1 MATII
6 RNNKAYD
13 SADVKVQ
20 INGVP
25 IEVTSIT
32 YGNEQEHQANHTLGA
47 EPTSWSRGKITP
59 SASMGVMMHD
69 ILPLEMAAGGSLLN
83 VKPFVI
89 TVEFVNE
96 YNMIVVDKIVAK
108 FKNEGR
114 EITGDMGLKKEYEL
128 FAMSVKLNVQAGN
141 V

>member
-1 MATII
+1 MADII

-13 SADVKVQ
+13 SADVKVY

-25 IEVTSIT
+25 IEVTSLT
-32 YGNEQEHQANHTLGA
+32 YGNEQEHQVNHTLGA
-47 EPTSWSRGKITP
+47 EPSSWSRGKITP

-69 ILPLEMAAGGSLLN
+69 ILPLEMAAKGSLLN

-96 YNMIVVDKIVAK
+96 FNIIVVDKIIAK

-114 EITGDMGLKKEYEL
+114 EVTGDMGLKKEYEL
-128 FAMSVKLNVQAGN
+128 FAMKVTLGQMYG
-141 V
+141 

>member
-32 YGNEQEHQANHTLGA
+32 YGNEQEHQHNHTLGA

>member
-1 MATII
+1 MADII

-25 IEVTSIT
+25 IEVTSLT
-32 YGNEQEHQANHTLGA
+32 YGNEQEHQVNHTLGA
-47 EPTSWSRGKITP
+47 EPSSWSRGKITP

-69 ILPLEMAAGGSLLN
+69 ILPLEMAAKGSLLN

-96 YNMIVVDKIVAK
+96 FNIIIVDKIIAK

-114 EITGDMGLKKEYEL
+114 EVTGDMGLKKEYEL
-128 FAMSVKLNVQAGN
+128 FAMKVTLGQMYS
-141 V
+141 

>member
-1 MATII
+1 MSDII

-25 IEVTSIT
+25 IEVTSLT
-32 YGNEQEHQANHTLGA
+32 YGNEQEHQLNHTLGEDA
-47 EPTSWSRGKITP
+47 TSWSKGKKKP

-69 ILPLEMAAGGSLLN
+69 ISPLEMSAGGSLLK
-83 VKPFVI
+83 VKPFII

-96 YNMIVVDKIVAK
+96 YNVIVVDKIIAK

-114 EITGDMGLKKEYEL
+114 EVTGDMGLKKEYEL
-128 FAMSVKLNVQAGN
+128 FAMKVSLNVQAGN
-141 V
+141 L

>member
-1 MATII
+1 MATAI

-32 YGNEQEHQANHTLGA
+32 YGNEQEHQINHTLGA
-47 EPTSWSRGKITP
+47 EPTSWSRGKKTP

-69 ILPLEMAAGGSLLN
+69 ILPLEMVAGGSLLN

-114 EITGDMGLKKEYEL
+114 EVTGDMGLKKEYEL